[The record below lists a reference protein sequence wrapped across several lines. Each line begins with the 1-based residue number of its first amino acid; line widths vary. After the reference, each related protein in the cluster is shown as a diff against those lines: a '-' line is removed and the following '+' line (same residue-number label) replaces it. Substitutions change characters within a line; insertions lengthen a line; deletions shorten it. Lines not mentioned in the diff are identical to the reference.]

1 MTNLMKD
8 DNAIVVSQ
16 DEVHFEQQTSVTR
29 MWYKKAQNQRL
40 TLLLIKK
47 ALLTVDILFR
57 TQVN

>member
-1 MTNLMKD
+1 MKD